1 MKNFSSRSRKKNLSS
16 KLIAY
21 TTLVVIVVLIPVLIA
36 VSIKRNQ
43 ETIDSIKKTLDA
55 VCSENAYKSQIVFK
69 ECQSSA
75 YFLKS
80 IIETREYTI
89 EEKRAEYIENN
100 IARAMVSN
108 ANILAIWCIFQ
119 NEEDSVVA
127 DTSNI
132 NDTHKNNFNFAY
144 YRLSN
149 KVKKLTADEDSKT
162 NEITDLA
169 INKVKAS
176 GISALDD
183 PRLASYSNNNGSENL
198 VANFTVPIIKNN
210 VFKGVVSVDISLESL
225 ISKTT
230 SSPDSYAILLSNKGT
245 VALHPDD
252 SQNGRNIT
260 NLEQFKN
267 MGFNFLKYVEA
278 GKPIS
283 FITDRKESYVTI
295 FPIKIND
302 DIAPWALCLITP
314 LDNILKS
321 NNEFLIFSIV
331 AGILGL
337 ILALVIIYL
346 IIKRVL
352 SPTKLFISV
361 FDSFSRGVFD
371 ESQKI
376 ILNTN
381 DELYAMSCQI
391 NQLIDN
397 MNTLAKFATE
407 MSKGNLDAE
416 FKPLSESDII
426 GNALIDIRENKRILN
441 KREAEQKLLDD
452 RKQWSATGINKVSE
466 ILRQHSQSMSQLTFS
481 ALKFTMEYVDAVQ
494 GGVYVKNYDTEDD
507 LYFEMTAA
515 IAFGREKIA
524 KGKIKLEE
532 GLVGRCAS
540 EKLTIYLTEIP
551 DNYPRIKSGLGNATP
566 NVIVLVPMK
575 TNEEVLGVVEL
586 ISFKEYEDFEIEFL
600 EKVGDD
606 MAVTVANVITNQKTV
621 RLLEQSQRQS
631 KALALKEEQ
640 ARQTLEELNAT
651 QEEAR
656 HRIEQISSLVSAVNQ
671 ISMVS
676 EYDIDGYLTDINDN
690 FLRLLGVDR
699 QQIIGKKQ
707 GSFDKVE
714 NREKNDKM
722 WAKLRKG
729 ETVTSVQIIDAGF
742 KNIVLSE
749 TYVPV
754 KDSQGKIL
762 KVINIAIDITH
773 SYGDKNVK

>member
-1 MKNFSSRSRKKNLSS
+1 M
-16 KLIAY
+16 
-21 TTLVVIVVLIPVLIA
+21 
-36 VSIKRNQ
+36 
-43 ETIDSIKKTLDA
+43 
-55 VCSENAYKSQIVFK
+55 
-69 ECQSSA
+69 
-75 YFLKS
+75 
-80 IIETREYTI
+80 
-89 EEKRAEYIENN
+89 
-100 IARAMVSN
+100 
-108 ANILAIWCIFQ
+108 
-119 NEEDSVVA
+119 
-127 DTSNI
+127 
-132 NDTHKNNFNFAY
+132 
-144 YRLSN
+144 
-149 KVKKLTADEDSKT
+149 
-162 NEITDLA
+162 
-169 INKVKAS
+169 
-176 GISALDD
+176 
-183 PRLASYSNNNGSENL
+183 
-198 VANFTVPIIKNN
+198 
-210 VFKGVVSVDISLESL
+210 
-225 ISKTT
+225 
-230 SSPDSYAILLSNKGT
+230 
-245 VALHPDD
+245 
-252 SQNGRNIT
+252 
-260 NLEQFKN
+260 
-267 MGFNFLKYVEA
+267 
-278 GKPIS
+278 
-283 FITDRKESYVTI
+283 
-295 FPIKIND
+295 
-302 DIAPWALCLITP
+302 ITP

>member
-1 MKNFSSRSRKKNLSS
+1 MKKFSSRSRKKNLSS

-43 ETIDSIKKTLDA
+43 ETIDSIKNTLDA
-55 VCSENAYKSQIVFK
+55 VCSENAYKNQMVFK

-132 NDTHKNNFNFAY
+132 NFNFAY

-149 KVKKLTADEDSKT
+149 KVKKLTADEGSKT

-176 GISALDD
+176 GISDLDD
-183 PRLASYSNNNGSENL
+183 PRLASYSKNNGSENL

-267 MGFNFLKYVEA
+267 MGFNFLIYVEA

-352 SPTKLFISV
+352 SPTKLIISV

-426 GNALIDIRENKRILN
+426 GNALIDIRENKRLLN

-640 ARQTLEELNAT
+640 ARQTLEELNST

>member
-1 MKNFSSRSRKKNLSS
+1 
-16 KLIAY
+16 
-21 TTLVVIVVLIPVLIA
+21 
-36 VSIKRNQ
+36 
-43 ETIDSIKKTLDA
+43 
-55 VCSENAYKSQIVFK
+55 
-69 ECQSSA
+69 
-75 YFLKS
+75 
-80 IIETREYTI
+80 
-89 EEKRAEYIENN
+89 
-100 IARAMVSN
+100 
-108 ANILAIWCIFQ
+108 
-119 NEEDSVVA
+119 
-127 DTSNI
+127 
-132 NDTHKNNFNFAY
+132 
-144 YRLSN
+144 
-149 KVKKLTADEDSKT
+149 
-162 NEITDLA
+162 
-169 INKVKAS
+169 
-176 GISALDD
+176 
-183 PRLASYSNNNGSENL
+183 
-198 VANFTVPIIKNN
+198 
-210 VFKGVVSVDISLESL
+210 
-225 ISKTT
+225 
-230 SSPDSYAILLSNKGT
+230 
-245 VALHPDD
+245 
-252 SQNGRNIT
+252 
-260 NLEQFKN
+260 
-267 MGFNFLKYVEA
+267 
-278 GKPIS
+278 
-283 FITDRKESYVTI
+283 
-295 FPIKIND
+295 
-302 DIAPWALCLITP
+302 
-314 LDNILKS
+314 
-321 NNEFLIFSIV
+321 
-331 AGILGL
+331 
-337 ILALVIIYL
+337 
-346 IIKRVL
+346 
-352 SPTKLFISV
+352 
-361 FDSFSRGVFD
+361 
-371 ESQKI
+371 
-376 ILNTN
+376 
-381 DELYAMSCQI
+381 MSCQI

>member
-1 MKNFSSRSRKKNLSS
+1 
-16 KLIAY
+16 
-21 TTLVVIVVLIPVLIA
+21 
-36 VSIKRNQ
+36 
-43 ETIDSIKKTLDA
+43 
-55 VCSENAYKSQIVFK
+55 
-69 ECQSSA
+69 
-75 YFLKS
+75 
-80 IIETREYTI
+80 
-89 EEKRAEYIENN
+89 
-100 IARAMVSN
+100 
-108 ANILAIWCIFQ
+108 
-119 NEEDSVVA
+119 
-127 DTSNI
+127 
-132 NDTHKNNFNFAY
+132 
-144 YRLSN
+144 
-149 KVKKLTADEDSKT
+149 
-162 NEITDLA
+162 
-169 INKVKAS
+169 
-176 GISALDD
+176 
-183 PRLASYSNNNGSENL
+183 
-198 VANFTVPIIKNN
+198 
-210 VFKGVVSVDISLESL
+210 
-225 ISKTT
+225 
-230 SSPDSYAILLSNKGT
+230 
-245 VALHPDD
+245 
-252 SQNGRNIT
+252 
-260 NLEQFKN
+260 
-267 MGFNFLKYVEA
+267 
-278 GKPIS
+278 
-283 FITDRKESYVTI
+283 
-295 FPIKIND
+295 
-302 DIAPWALCLITP
+302 
-314 LDNILKS
+314 
-321 NNEFLIFSIV
+321 LIFSIV